1 MLEKEGLRIDVD
13 SRTESLNKKI
23 RDAQLDNIPLILTIG
38 KKEKESGT
46 LSVRTLDGSVKYG
59 VTHEVFIE
67 RVLEHINQRKL
78 ALDIF

>member
-1 MLEKEGLRIDVD
+1 MEKEGLRIDVD

-38 KKEKESGT
+38 KKEKEAGT

-59 VTHEVFIE
+59 ITHEDFIE
-67 RVLEHINQRKL
+67 SVLAHINQRKL
-78 ALDIF
+78 TLDIF